1 MHHLSESLTIL
12 LLFLLCG
19 SSSLLAT
26 SGAVATKM
34 VRLDCTLLYLYMVCD
49 AGIFIVSLVIF
60 CDCFFLPWSKVISVI
75 AKCLWEAET
84 SVMVMTES

>member
-1 MHHLSESLTIL
+1 
-12 LLFLLCG
+12 
-19 SSSLLAT
+19 
-26 SGAVATKM
+26 M

-84 SVMVMTES
+84 SVMIMTES